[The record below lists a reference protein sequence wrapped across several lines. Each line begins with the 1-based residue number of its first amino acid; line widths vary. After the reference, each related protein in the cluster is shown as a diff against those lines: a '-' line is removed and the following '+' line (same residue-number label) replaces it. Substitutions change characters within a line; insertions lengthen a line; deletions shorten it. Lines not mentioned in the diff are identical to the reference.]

1 MKELHLVC
9 NAHIDPVWQW
19 EWEEGVA
26 AAFSTFNS
34 AVNLADK
41 YDYIFCHN
49 EAILYKY
56 IEEYEPELFE
66 KIRSLVKIGR
76 WRIIGGWFLQ
86 PDCTMLSGESFVRQI
101 GYGKKYFKEKFGARR
116 EENKR

>member
-26 AAFSTFNS
+26 AALSTFNS
-34 AVNLADK
+34 AINLADK

-56 IEEYEPELFE
+56 IEEYAPELFE
-66 KIRSLVKIGR
+66 KIRSLVKIGKRRKCR
-76 WRIIGGWFLQ
+76 W
-86 PDCTMLSGESFVRQI
+86 CST
-101 GYGKKYFKEKFGARR
+101 GAI
-116 EENKR
+116 N